1 MAVDPVLTILLLA
14 VGTLAAVLGA
24 LALLC
29 CGIRWA
35 VTAYVERRTAR
46 RVDKH
51 AEQAAAITRPQPL
64 PRRKAPTAAR
74 LRGDAVLA
82 AIEAELDAE
91 YRRLEDLYLT

>member
-1 MAVDPVLTILLLA
+1 MLTILLLA

-35 VTAYVERRTAR
+35 VTAYVERRLDR
-46 RVDKH
+46 H
-51 AEQAAAITRPQPL
+51 AEQAAAITRPSPL
-64 PRRKAPTAAR
+64 PRRKAPTAER

-82 AIEAELDAE
+82 AVEAELDAT
-91 YRRLEDLYLT
+91 YRALEDLYL